1 MVISSKNQ
9 IGKVTASS
17 SKKKKKKKKWF
28 DRILLSRS
36 NVSIV
41 WIKNQEHQAKHL
53 ANKRRRLRS
62 DQTTLLGS
70 EIQMEI
76 MESTLSLCMW
86 REIQSYTCLVCKKGG
101 FVSPKHN
108 HTRNITASLLTD
120 FVRTLEFSR
129 FCSR

>member
-17 SKKKKKKKKWF
+17 KKKKKSDSTEYYWAVVTSQQYE
-28 DRILLSRS
+28 SRTR
-36 NVSIV
+36 SI
-41 WIKNQEHQAKHL
+41 KLAKHL
-53 ANKRRRLRS
+53 AIKRRRLRS

-76 MESTLSLCMW
+76 MESTLSPCMW
-86 REIQSYTCLVCKKGG
+86 HEIQSYTCLVCKKGV

-108 HTRNITASLLTD
+108 HIRNITASLLTD